1 MSTVHRPELSD
12 EELDRHLRLWV
23 SEALISSE
31 EAESI
36 RAFETRA
43 APAAARIPLVAEAL
57 GYLGAALTL
66 AAGVVVFARVW
77 DDLSPGGRVTILAV
91 ATLLA
96 FAGGLVLRR
105 SEESAF
111 GRLSSVLWLLAV
123 GGTAWAAGLLAAD
136 VLDVSERLVPV
147 WVGGAMTVSAAVLYA
162 LKPRTLQLLGLV
174 AGLLTLLTGW
184 WQSPIPIGLS
194 WWVVGATSMALGW
207 AGVLGPRQAA
217 LRLGAIVA
225 VIGPSFMVADAEA
238 AMYALGL
245 ATSGAVLGV
254 SVAVGEPLLLIPGAL
269 ALFAYLLSAIT
280 RYLGDTLGMPIVL
293 LLAGVAL
300 LAIALTTARLRVLTR
315 ERGRPFEL

>member
-1 MSTVHRPELSD
+1 MSTVHEPDLHD
-12 EELDRHLRLWV
+12 EELERHLRLWV
-23 SEALISSE
+23 SEALISSD

-36 RAFETRA
+36 RAFETRR
-43 APAAARIPLVAEAL
+43 APAAPRIPLVAEAL

-66 AAGVVVFARVW
+66 AAGIVVFARVW
-77 DDLSPGGRVTILAV
+77 DDLSPGGRVTVLAS

-96 FAGGLVLRR
+96 FAGGLVLRG

-123 GGTAWAAGLLAAD
+123 GGTAWSVGLLAAD
-136 VLDVSERLVPV
+136 VLDVSDRLVPV
-147 WVGGAMTVSAAVLYA
+147 WVGGAMTVSAALLYA
-162 LKPRTLQLLGLV
+162 LHPRTLQLFGLT

-194 WWVVGATSMALGW
+194 WWVVGAAYMTLGW
-207 AGVLGPRQAA
+207 RGALRPRQAA

-225 VIGPSFMVADAEA
+225 VIGPCFMVADVA
-238 AMYALGL
+238 AGTYILGL
-245 ATSGAVLGV
+245 ATAGAILAV
-254 SVAVGEPLLLIPGAL
+254 SVAIGEPLLLVPGAL
-269 ALFAYLLSAIT
+269 ALFGYLLSAIQ

-300 LAIALTTARLRVLTR
+300 LAIALVTARLRALTR
-315 ERGRPFEL
+315 ERGGTLEP